1 VASRSDTGDIA
12 SVSHAQVWATLGS
25 LTNLFEIRGPV
36 PRHPPLSDSHLP
48 WAIETAEGAYLPDQ
62 LTIFV
67 GTHTIGEGTPATEML
82 AADRNGIDHIINW
95 CPVIARIY
103 IDALSQ

>member
-1 VASRSDTGDIA
+1 VGPFLGIRLSRSRIC
-12 SVSHAQVWATLGS
+12 H
-25 LTNLFEIRGPV
+25 GPSRP
-36 PRHPPLSDSHLP
+36 PRKPN
-48 WAIETAEGAYLPDQ
+48 LPDQ

-95 CPVIARIY
+95 FPVIARIF